1 MSLNEFLQQT
11 LIHFKTYELKV
22 IQLLVIVFVFF
33 TTKIILFF
41 IRRIIHKRLKEKISE
56 RGRAQ
61 GLYLLLSYFIW
72 LLCFFIFV
80 EVVDIKLT
88 YILASSAAL
97 FVGLGL
103 GLQDVFK
110 DIIAG
115 LFILGENNLR
125 IGDVMEVNGVIGRV
139 TTIKVRTST
148 IRTRDGILMIVPNS
162 KFINDSVINWSKES
176 EATRFKVSVGV
187 AYGSDEKMV
196 KKILLECAMK
206 HSEVILTEEGHEPF
220 VRLVEFASSSIDFEL
235 FFWTHNVFPVENTR
249 SDIRFYIIEAFNQN
263 DIKIPFPQSD
273 IHIKT
278 DLSKKLTS

>member
-1 MSLNEFLQQT
+1 MTLNDFLQFT

-22 IQLLVIVFVFF
+22 YQIMALLIIYFS
-33 TTKIILFF
+33 TKIILYM
-41 IRRIIHKRLKEKISE
+41 IRRIVHRRLHEKISE

-61 GLYLLLSYFIW
+61 GIFMLISYFIW
-72 LLCFFIFV
+72 LLSIFIMI
-80 EVVDIKLT
+80 ELLAIRLT
-88 YILASSAAL
+88 YVLASSAAL

-115 LFILGENNLR
+115 LFILGENNVR
-125 IGDVMEVNGVIGRV
+125 IGDVMEVDGVIGKV
-139 TTIKVRTST
+139 TGIKVRTST

-162 KFINDSVINWSKES
+162 KFINDNVINWSKES

-187 AYGSDEKMV
+187 AYGSDHLLV
-196 KKILLECAMK
+196 KKILMDCAQS
-206 HSEVILTEEGHEPF
+206 HPEVILNEEGHEPF
-220 VRLVEFASSSIDFEL
+220 VRLVEFGSSSMDFEL

-249 SDIRFYIIEAFNQN
+249 SDIRFEIKASFNKN
-263 DIKIPFPQSD
+263 NIVIPFPQSD

-278 DLSKKLTS
+278 DMDGKLLE